1 MIRNLCFIYSF
12 VFLFLISSC
21 TFTKK
26 IKDGTMAFE
35 LKQYAVAVEMLEEEF
50 ISANDERSKARI
62 AYTIGESYWE
72 MGEIEQALPWY
83 SKAISNQYGPKAIE
97 KKAFTLKQLERYKEA
112 ASIFQSLLQESP
124 QTQLYRKELAICKL
138 SADWILSKRK
148 KFEVER
154 AFFNSRQSDYAPAYR
169 DNQHIFFSSDRE
181 SSNSSVSYNWT
192 GRSFSDIYMYN
203 TLTGAVSHF
212 DPVINTNN
220 NEGTLCFSGDG
231 SRVYFT
237 RCFNESEY
245 DDFCK
250 IMYSEF
256 VDGVWTLP
264 RKLPFVQEGIN
275 YGHPF
280 WSDEQNVLFF
290 SSEQQ
295 IGFGGFDIYFSKLD
309 TSGIWS
315 EPRVLNEVINTI
327 GDEKFPSLKG
337 DTLFFASDGHL
348 GMGGL
353 DIFYT
358 YIDKNGNWT
367 SAQNMKSPINSGADD
382 FAIVFENYGDGYND
396 AGYFSSSRNGS
407 DDIYTFSRA
416 TFKEE
421 VEIIVEKEITDADR
435 QLKLAITILAED
447 DFGNKSPFPQAKL
460 MINGKSKK
468 LNNKGFIFQDIDP
481 GDYNIQISNKGYFS
495 VKQIL
500 ETSYRDVPANEKEFT
515 YNKTII
521 LKPIIENKEI
531 VLENIFYD
539 FNKSFIREDAKP
551 SLIELA
557 SLLKENPEISIE
569 LSSHTD
575 CRGPDGYNQ
584 TLSQDRAQAAV
595 DYIVNLGIENARIAA
610 KGYGESTPKATCSC
624 DDCSEDEH
632 QLNRRTSFKITGI
645 ANK

>member
-1 MIRNLCFIYSF
+1 MIRILQYISIFSL
-12 VFLFLISSC
+12 VFMIASC

-35 LKQYAVAVEMLEEEF
+35 LKQFAVAAEMLEAEY
-50 ISANDERSKARI
+50 IATNDQGAKGRI
-62 AYTIGESYWE
+62 AYTIGESYWA

-83 SKAISNQYGPKAIE
+83 SKAVENKYGPKALE
-97 KKAFTLKQLERYKEA
+97 KKASSLKQLERYKEA
-112 ASIFQSLLQESP
+112 ASIFQSLLQASP
-124 QTQLYRKELAICKL
+124 QTQMYRNELAICKL
-138 SADWILSKRK
+138 AADWILSKNK
-148 KFEVER
+148 KFEVEK

-169 DNQHIFFSSDRE
+169 DNQHIFFSSDRP
-181 SSNSSVSYNWT
+181 SSNSTQSYNWT

-212 DPVINTNN
+212 DPIINTEN

-231 SRVYFT
+231 TKVYFT

-245 DDFCK
+245 DDYCK
-250 IMYSEF
+250 IMTSEF

-264 RKLPFVQEGIN
+264 KKLPFVEEGIN

-295 IGFGGFDIYFSKLD
+295 QGFGGFDIYYARLD
-309 TSGIWS
+309 TNEVWS
-315 EPRVLNEVINTI
+315 QPQVLNDVINTI

-337 DTLFFASDGHL
+337 DTLYFASDGHL

-353 DIFYT
+353 DIFYS
-358 YIDKNGNWT
+358 YIDQNGRWT
-367 SAQNMKSPINSGADD
+367 RAQNMKSPINSGADD
-382 FAIVFENYGDGYND
+382 FSIVFENYGDGYID

-407 DDIYTFSRA
+407 DDVFRFSEA
-416 TFKEE
+416 EIVASNDPDLE
-421 VEIIVEKEITDADR
+421 VEITDADK
-435 QLKLAITILAED
+435 QLKMAITILAED
-447 DFGNKSPFPQAKL
+447 ENGNKTAFPEAAL
-460 MINGKSKK
+460 SINGNAKK
-468 LNNKGFIFQDIDP
+468 LNAQGFIYEDISP
-481 GDYNIQISNKGYFS
+481 GDYEIKVSNTGYFS
-495 VKQIL
+495 VRQII
-500 ETSYRDVPANEKEFT
+500 ETSLNDVPANKTEYT

-521 LKPIIENKEI
+521 LKPIIEDREI

-575 CRGPDGYNQ
+575 CRGPDSYNEK
-584 TLSQDRAQAAV
+584 LSQDRAQAAV
-595 DYIVNLGIENARIAA
+595 DYIVNLGIEAQRITA
-610 KGYGESTPKATCSC
+610 KGYGETIPKANCGC

-645 ANK
+645 NK